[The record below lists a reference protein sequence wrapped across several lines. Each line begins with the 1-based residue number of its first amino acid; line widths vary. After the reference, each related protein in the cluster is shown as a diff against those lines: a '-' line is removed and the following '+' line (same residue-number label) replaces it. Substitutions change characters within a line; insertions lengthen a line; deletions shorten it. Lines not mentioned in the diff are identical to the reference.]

1 MPINNDEE
9 LKAAVDKASELLQEI
24 HNYCDENN
32 LTHAE
37 VEAAKVRFPRGFI
50 RQAALQRSRISFIR
64 DPALKSNLAYTL
76 ILSDAVLWLSLRTDL
91 WGIPQQ
97 MLTKLYA
104 FLLGSLCESLTKNY
118 LHGTCGKGYK
128 GRTKYLKDQN
138 IIDEELQGEL
148 DWLWEARNRMH
159 FFMLPGREY
168 HNDYD
173 GAFHMRAVGAFR
185 GLIAALNNQG
195 PL

>member
-24 HNYCDENN
+24 HNYCAGKN

-50 RQAALQRSRISFIR
+50 RQAALQRSRIAFIR
-64 DPALKSNLAYTL
+64 DPDLKSNLAYTL

-128 GRTKYLKDQN
+128 GRTEYLKSKN
-138 IIDEELQGEL
+138 IIDEELQSEL

-168 HNDYD
+168 QNDYD
-173 GAFHMRAVGAFR
+173 NDFHMRAVGAFR
-185 GLIAALNNQG
+185 GLIAALNKHG

>member
-1 MPINNDEE
+1 
-9 LKAAVDKASELLQEI
+9 
-24 HNYCDENN
+24 
-32 LTHAE
+32 
-37 VEAAKVRFPRGFI
+37 
-50 RQAALQRSRISFIR
+50 
-64 DPALKSNLAYTL
+64 
-76 ILSDAVLWLSLRTDL
+76 
-91 WGIPQQ
+91 

-128 GRTKYLKDQN
+128 GRTEYLKSKN
-138 IIDEELQGEL
+138 IIDEELQSEL

-168 HNDYD
+168 QNDYD
-173 GAFHMRAVGAFR
+173 NDFHMRAVGAFR
-185 GLIAALNNQG
+185 GLIAALNKHG